1 MQLRDPEPLKDRQ
14 AVHTSSSQG
23 YAGQG
28 PRPAFER
35 ASCPAANTRSS
46 RALFPG
52 RVPAEPVASGRRPAL
67 SSCRHRMQ
75 SLTILED
82 PMTVEWDD
90 VS

>member
-35 ASCPAANTRSS
+35 ASCVHTIVKEQGFRVEYRPS
-46 RALFPG
+46 R
-52 RVPAEPVASGRRPAL
+52 
-67 SSCRHRMQ
+67 
-75 SLTILED
+75 
-82 PMTVEWDD
+82 
-90 VS
+90 